1 MGRVRIRS
9 DGAAIPRRRSGTD
22 THSPP
27 RGIGPAIDTPPR
39 AAACP
44 SSPHK
49 ISVNRGRIES
59 PDKRRLATFGS
70 AGSINYPDRKT
81 LPEGHPLRPT
91 HGSTRHSSLGDHK
104 SLEAEALA
112 EDIEKT
118 MSTALHELRELERQN
133 IVKQAPDV
141 VLDTLEPMKNPQIG
155 TVNSEP
161 PSPLHT
167 MMIRDPD
174 AAMRRS
180 TSSTTE
186 MMTTFKPALSARL
199 AGAQLRPPPMRPARP
214 AVQHRS
220 SSSSSSGMGSPA
232 VTPTEKIFPNNSSDK
247 SGTM

>member
-1 MGRVRIRS
+1 MEVFSISTIQYVILNYQVSLESAWLNRRHWKWSSFFHGIQHFFLRVRIRS

-27 RGIGPAIDTPPR
+27 RGTGPAIDTPPR

-112 EDIEKT
+112 EV
-118 MSTALHELRELERQN
+118 RN
-133 IVKQAPDV
+133 I
-141 VLDTLEPMKNPQIG
+141 
-155 TVNSEP
+155 
-161 PSPLHT
+161 
-167 MMIRDPD
+167 
-174 AAMRRS
+174 
-180 TSSTTE
+180 
-186 MMTTFKPALSARL
+186 
-199 AGAQLRPPPMRPARP
+199 
-214 AVQHRS
+214 
-220 SSSSSSGMGSPA
+220 
-232 VTPTEKIFPNNSSDK
+232 
-247 SGTM
+247 